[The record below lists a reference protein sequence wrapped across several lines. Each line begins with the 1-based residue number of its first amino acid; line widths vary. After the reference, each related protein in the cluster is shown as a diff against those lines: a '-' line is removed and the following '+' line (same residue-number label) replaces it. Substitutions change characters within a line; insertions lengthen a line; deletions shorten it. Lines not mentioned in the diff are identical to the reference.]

1 MSAIAERRAT
11 TARPSARS
19 RKRTARAPL
28 GGSLVW
34 VVVLGALLAGV
45 VAINVLVLQLNVE
58 LDRLGR
64 ERAQLKADIATTRAQ
79 LSTASANARIE
90 SRAAA
95 QLGLVPADPAL
106 TTYVR
111 LEPSAR

>member
-1 MSAIAERRAT
+1 MSSIADAHGAAPARRAR
-11 TARPSARS
+11 ARAA
-19 RKRTARAPL
+19 TARAPL
-28 GGSLVW
+28 GGG
-34 VVVLGALLAGV
+34 VLWIVALGVLLAGV
-45 VAINVLVLQLNVE
+45 VAVNVLVLQLNVE

-90 SRAAA
+90 TRAAT
-95 QLGLVPADPAL
+95 QLGLMAADPAL

-111 LEPSAR
+111 LEPLAR